1 MRTIKRLIRNILARL
16 NIDID
21 SRRPR
26 KEYVVDQKRLVPRPS
41 IIFDVGGHMGQTIE
55 KYGKLYPDALIYTFE
70 PFTSSFVELAKC
82 CAAQGNCRPF
92 QLAFSDSKGFSD
104 YFANASGGGT
114 NSLFPPEDME
124 KRFDHD
130 DDSHYAGTTK
140 TSVRTDTIDSFC
152 EEHGINHIDI
162 LKMDI
167 QGGELK
173 ALRGA
178 ARMLREQRVSLVFL
192 EVSFIHIYKDQAL
205 FHEIEEFLI
214 AHGYTLYNLHY
225 LSTQS
230 RGQIVQADAIFVD
243 RELMRRFRL
252 DSAVESK

>member
-1 MRTIKRLIRNILARL
+1 MRTIKRFIRSILARL

-21 SRRPR
+21 SHRPR
-26 KEYVVDQKRLVPRPS
+26 KEYVVDQKKLMPSPR

-55 KYGKLYPDALIYTFE
+55 KYGKLYPNTLIYTFE
-70 PFTSSFVELAKC
+70 PFVSSFVELAKR

-140 TSVRTDTIDSFC
+140 TTVRTDTIDSFC
-152 EEHGINHIDI
+152 EEHGIDHIDI

-178 ARMLREQRVSLVFL
+178 VRMFREQKVSLVFL

-205 FHEIEEFLI
+205 FHDVEEFLV

-230 RGQIVQADAIFVD
+230 RGQIVQGDAIFVN
-243 RELMRRFRL
+243 RELAKKFNL
-252 DSAVESK
+252 DTATKSE